1 MSDLVAPPSAWPDP
15 SQQPHMHVPQETPP
29 PATRK
34 PLPLWDRIKFLGLI
48 LLIFGLLVY
57 DEASGNPLMSMH
69 DAIRNV
75 LLDVPWLE
83 VLFGLEVLRQVHYL
97 LSEHSATWHHFWAD
111 SVFGGWNR
119 YVERFNPWT
128 RYRTARFFKVV
139 LVIGLIGVL
148 FGWRWNESP
157 IDALFE
163 LPRSTIDA
171 ALGTAQGLPLIFQLV
186 LLLSMNLLIFV
197 GIFWLLSR
205 GGIDTYYPDDIETRF
220 SDVWGQ
226 DPVLDRVKENMVF
239 LENPEAI
246 EDRGG
251 YVPSGILLW
260 GPPGTGKTL
269 MAEAVAGETGRP
281 FVFVDPGAFIN
292 MFFGIGVLKVKR
304 LFRKLR
310 KLALRYGGVIVF
322 FDEADTLG
330 NRGGAVAGAQQHPA
344 GTSVFNHGC
353 NGISYASSSVTT
365 ELLRAE
371 LEGLPSADDGGR
383 RGFVMMPNGG
393 GGGMGTLQAL
403 LTELS
408 GLKKP
413 RGIFNRYL
421 RRALGM
427 RPKPPPKYR
436 ILVIMATNLPDVL
449 DPAMLRPGRI
459 DRIYEVGYPSTD
471 GRQRTFQG
479 YLDKIT
485 HNLTEEQVRKLAI
498 ISPRGTGA
506 SIKDIVN
513 EALVVALREDRDVV
527 TFQDVIRARH
537 LKTHG
542 PADEWKYSDWE
553 GHAVAVHEAC
563 HAVAM
568 YRLKKREAID
578 VATIERRGSVGGF
591 VAPVP
596 LEDQFSSWRSEL
608 ELEVMTF
615 LASLAGERLFF
626 EGDNS
631 AGVAGDLRA
640 STLIVMEMFGFRG
653 MGNNTASMGASLG
666 YIGRRPSV
674 IVEDGVDR
682 QFLETAFGRDI
693 DAKLKEL
700 LAKAHD
706 LLDEN
711 RVHVL
716 AVAHALETYKT
727 ITGDE
732 IIAIIEGRVGLQL
745 DGRSYHEPGAAQ
757 RLEEYHAAVVLAM
770 RGTTRV
776 EVALPVFNGFHPVE
790 PAAIAPPPQP
800 VRTVAAPPPPPA
812 PSPPAGSPP
821 PPPPPPSAVP
831 PPPPTQP
838 PSPPPPPAGVPT
850 FLPPPPPPPVEGNGS
865 KNGS

>member
-1 MSDLVAPPSAWPDP
+1 M
-15 SQQPHMHVPQETPP
+15 
-29 PATRK
+29 
-34 PLPLWDRIKFLGLI
+34 
-48 LLIFGLLVY
+48 
-57 DEASGNPLMSMH
+57 
-69 DAIRNV
+69 
-75 LLDVPWLE
+75 
-83 VLFGLEVLRQVHYL
+83 
-97 LSEHSATWHHFWAD
+97 
-111 SVFGGWNR
+111 
-119 YVERFNPWT
+119 
-128 RYRTARFFKVV
+128 
-139 LVIGLIGVL
+139 
-148 FGWRWNESP
+148 
-157 IDALFE
+157 
-163 LPRSTIDA
+163 
-171 ALGTAQGLPLIFQLV
+171 
-186 LLLSMNLLIFV
+186 
-197 GIFWLLSR
+197 
-205 GGIDTYYPDDIETRF
+205 
-220 SDVWGQ
+220 
-226 DPVLDRVKENMVF
+226 
-239 LENPEAI
+239 
-246 EDRGG
+246 
-251 YVPSGILLW
+251 
-260 GPPGTGKTL
+260 
-269 MAEAVAGETGRP
+269 
-281 FVFVDPGAFIN
+281 
-292 MFFGIGVLKVKR
+292 
-304 LFRKLR
+304 
-310 KLALRYGGVIVF
+310 
-322 FDEADTLG
+322 
-330 NRGGAVAGAQQHPA
+330 
-344 GTSVFNHGC
+344 
-353 NGISYASSSVTT
+353 
-365 ELLRAE
+365 
-371 LEGLPSADDGGR
+371 
-383 RGFVMMPNGG
+383 MMPNGG

-413 RGIFNRYL
+413 RGVFNRYV

-459 DRIYEVGYPSTD
+459 DRIYEVGYPSTE
-471 GRQRTFQG
+471 GRQRTFEG
-479 YLDKIT
+479 YLDKIK

-513 EALVVALREDRDVV
+513 ESLVVTLREGREVV

-653 MGNNTASMGASLG
+653 MGNTTASMGASLG
-666 YIGRRPSV
+666 FIGRRPSV

-700 LAKAHD
+700 LARVHD
-706 LLDEN
+706 LLEEN

-716 AVAHALETYKT
+716 AVAHALETHKT

-732 IIAIIEGRVGLQL
+732 IIAIIEGRMGLQL
-745 DGRSYHEPGAAQ
+745 DGRSYHEPGAAE
-757 RLEEYHAAVVLAM
+757 RLEEYHAAVVRAM

-776 EVALPVFNGFHPVE
+776 DVALPAFNGFHPVA
-790 PAAIAPPPQP
+790 PAAIAVPSEPAL
-800 VRTVAAPPPPPA
+800 TAPPP
-812 PSPPAGSPP
+812 AGAERPVPP
-821 PPPPPPSAVP
+821 PPPPT
-831 PPPPTQP
+831 PTE
-838 PSPPPPPAGVPT
+838 PPPAGVPI
-850 FLPPPPPPPVEGNGS
+850 FLPPPPPPPVDGNGS

>member
-1 MSDLVAPPSAWPDP
+1 MSELLTPPSAWPDP
-15 SQQPHMHVPQETPP
+15 PQTESMHVPEAKPP
-29 PATRK
+29 LETRK
-34 PLPLWDRIKFLGLI
+34 PLPLWDRIKFLALF
-48 LLIFGLLVY
+48 LAIFGLLVY
-57 DEASGNPLMSMH
+57 DEASANPLMSLH
-69 DAIRNV
+69 DAVRNV
-75 LLDVPWLE
+75 LLDVRWLE
-83 VLFGLEVLRQVHYL
+83 VFFGLEVLRQIHYL
-97 LSEHSATWHHFWAD
+97 LSEHSAGWHHFWAER
-111 SVFGGWNR
+111 VFGGWNR
-119 YVERFNPWT
+119 YVERFKPWT
-128 RYRTARFFKVV
+128 RYRTARVFKWA
-139 LVIGLIGVL
+139 LVIALIGVA

-157 IDALFE
+157 IDALVE
-163 LPRSTIDA
+163 LPRSAIDA
-171 ALGTAQGLPLIFQLV
+171 AFSTAQGLPIIFQLL

-239 LENPEAI
+239 LEKPEEI
-246 EDRGG
+246 ESRGG

-330 NRGGAVAGAQQHPA
+330 NRGGAVAGAQQHPV

-371 LEGLPSADDGGR
+371 LDGLPSADDRGR
-383 RGFVMMPNGG
+383 RGFIMMPNGGG

-403 LTELS
+403 LTEMS

-413 RGIFNRYL
+413 RGIFNRYV

-459 DRIYEVGYPSTD
+459 DRIYEVGYPSTA
-471 GRQRTFQG
+471 GRQRTFEG

-485 HNLTEEQVRKLAI
+485 HNLSEEQVRKLAI

-513 EALVVALREDRDVV
+513 ESLVVTLRDGREVV

-666 YIGRRPSV
+666 FIGRRPSV

-693 DAKLKEL
+693 DSKLKDL
-700 LAKAHD
+700 LARVHD
-706 LLDEN
+706 LLEEN

-716 AVAHALETYKT
+716 AVAHALETHKT

-732 IIAIIEGRVGLQL
+732 IIAIIEGRLGLQL
-745 DGRSYHEPGAAQ
+745 DGRSYHEPGAAEK
-757 RLEEYHAAVVLAM
+757 LEEYHAAVVRAM

-776 EVALPVFNGFHPVE
+776 EVALPVFNGFRPIAPAALAPASE
-790 PAAIAPPPQP
+790 PALTAPPPP
-800 VRTVAAPPPPPA
+800 SPSRAAPPP
-812 PSPPAGSPP
+812 PP
-821 PPPPPPSAVP
+821 PPPPPPSP
-831 PPPPTQP
+831 
-838 PSPPPPPAGVPT
+838 PPPPPAGVPT
-850 FLPPPPPPPVEGNGS
+850 FLPPPPPPPNDGNGS

>member
-1 MSDLVAPPSAWPDP
+1 
-15 SQQPHMHVPQETPP
+15 
-29 PATRK
+29 
-34 PLPLWDRIKFLGLI
+34 
-48 LLIFGLLVY
+48 
-57 DEASGNPLMSMH
+57 
-69 DAIRNV
+69 
-75 LLDVPWLE
+75 
-83 VLFGLEVLRQVHYL
+83 
-97 LSEHSATWHHFWAD
+97 
-111 SVFGGWNR
+111 
-119 YVERFNPWT
+119 
-128 RYRTARFFKVV
+128 VV
-139 LVIGLIGVL
+139 LVIALIGVA

-157 IDALFE
+157 IDALVE

-171 ALGTAQGLPLIFQLV
+171 AFGTAQNLPLILQLAV
-186 LLLSMNLLIFV
+186 LLTMNLLIFV

-239 LENPEAI
+239 LEKPEEI
-246 EDRGG
+246 ESRGG

-383 RGFVMMPNGG
+383 RGFIMAPNAG

-413 RGIFNRYL
+413 RGIFNRYV

-459 DRIYEVGYPSTD
+459 DRIYEVGYPSTE
-471 GRQRTFQG
+471 GRQRTFEG

-513 EALVVALREDRDVV
+513 ESLVVTLREGREVV

-653 MGNNTASMGASLG
+653 MGSTTASMGASLG
-666 YIGRRPSV
+666 FIGRRPSV

-700 LAKAHD
+700 LARVHD
-706 LLDEN
+706 LLEEN

-716 AVAHALETYKT
+716 AVAHALETHKT

-732 IIAIIEGRVGLQL
+732 IIAIIEGRMGLQL
-745 DGRSYHEPGAAQ
+745 DGRSYHEPGAAE
-757 RLEEYHAAVVLAM
+757 RLEEYHAAVVRAM

-776 EVALPVFNGFHPVE
+776 DVALPAFNGFHPVA
-790 PAAIAPPPQP
+790 PAAIAVPSEPAL
-800 VRTVAAPPPPPA
+800 TAPPPADAERP
-812 PSPPAGSPP
+812 
-821 PPPPPPSAVP
+821 VQP
-831 PPPPTQP
+831 PPPPTP
-838 PSPPPPPAGVPT
+838 PEPPPAGVPT
-850 FLPPPPPPPVEGNGS
+850 FLPPPPPPPVDGNGS

>member
-1 MSDLVAPPSAWPDP
+1 
-15 SQQPHMHVPQETPP
+15 MHVPPEKPKP
-29 PATRK
+29 KTRK
-34 PLPLWDRIKFLGLI
+34 PLALWDRIKFLALFV
-48 LLIFGLLVY
+48 LIFGVLVY
-57 DEASGNPLMSMH
+57 DQASANPLMSMH
-69 DAIRNV
+69 DAIREV
-75 LLDVPWLE
+75 WLDVRWLE
-83 VLFGLEVLRQVHYL
+83 ALFALELLRQLHYL
-97 LSEHSATWHHFWAD
+97 LSEHWAGWHHFWAD
-111 SVFGGWNR
+111 GVFGGWNR
-119 YVERFNPWT
+119 YVERFSPWT
-128 RYRTARFFKVV
+128 RYRTARTAKVL
-139 LVIGLIGVL
+139 LVIALIGVL
-148 FGWRWNESP
+148 FGWKWDESP
-157 IDALFE
+157 VDALIE
-163 LPRSTIDA
+163 LPRATIDA
-171 ALGTAQGLPLIFQLV
+171 AFSTAQGLPLILQLV
-186 LLLSMNLLIFV
+186 LLMGMNLLIFV

-226 DPVLDRVKENMVF
+226 DPVLERVKENMVF
-239 LENPEAI
+239 LEKPEAI

-310 KLALRYGGVIVF
+310 KLALKYGGVIVF

-330 NRGGAVAGAQQHPA
+330 NRGGAVAGAQQHPT

-353 NGISYASSSVTT
+353 NGISYVSSSVTT

-383 RGFVMMPNGG
+383 RGFIMAPNGG

-413 RGIFNRYL
+413 RGIFNRFV

-459 DRIYEVGYPSTD
+459 DRIYEVGYPSTE
-471 GRQRTFQG
+471 GRERTFHG

-485 HNLTEEQVRKLAI
+485 HNLTQEQVRKLAL
-498 ISPRGTGA
+498 ISPRATGA

-513 EALVVALREDRDVV
+513 EGLVVALREGRDVV

-596 LEDQFSSWRSEL
+596 LEDQFSAWRSEL

-653 MGNNTASMGASLG
+653 MGSNTASMGASLG
-666 YIGRRPSV
+666 FIGRRPSV
-674 IVEDGVDR
+674 IVEDGTDR

-700 LAKAHD
+700 LARAHD

-711 RVHVL
+711 RIQVL

-727 ITGDE
+727 VSGDDVV
-732 IIAIIEGRVGLQL
+732 AVIEGGVGLQV
-745 DGRSYHEPGAAQ
+745 DGRSYHEPGAAD
-757 RLEEYHAAVVLAM
+757 RLEEYHAAVVRAM
-770 RGTTRV
+770 HTTSRV
-776 EVALPVFNGFHPVE
+776 EVPLPVFNGYRPVAAAAYAPVAA
-790 PAAIAPPPQP
+790 PALSSPQPFVPPAPPPP
-800 VRTVAAPPPPPA
+800 PPAAPPPPPA
-812 PSPPAGSPP
+812 PPPPA
-821 PPPPPPSAVP
+821 
-831 PPPPTQP
+831 
-838 PSPPPPPAGVPT
+838 PSPPPPAPAPPQEPAPEPQPPASQQPPAPPGVPT
-850 FLPPPPPPPVEGNGS
+850 FLPPPPPPAEGNGS
-865 KNGS
+865 KSE